1 VEVQIKKLTTMAD
14 SNICHI
20 PNDIFNTLEL
30 STEILYKINL
40 GQRYEYSYVIPNE
53 GFDKCMYFS
62 NTISKKL
69 LLFDGVILNI
79 WKNKEEICL
88 GPVVGIFIKRRE
100 IEAIR
105 MGKPSFSIQ
114 KHGEA
119 GSQMN
124 CLSYY
129 YSIDGINWDEEK
141 IKGYTFDR
149 TINNWRYDW
158 FPMPDVLY
166 DLGVSFN
173 DDPKPFVEYMKIIH
187 MLSRPWGIK
196 NHKPDVG
203 YMLQRFR
210 AINVHFINSRRY
222 LGKWEVH
229 KHLSKYS
236 DSGISYPKTILYKD
250 FNDVLSMLNE
260 FKFIFVKASGG
271 AQGKQ
276 VLSIEQID
284 QEYKLTFNKHGLKEI
299 IFNGIEDVKMFV
311 EKFVKGREFVVQ
323 QGIRL
328 IKYNG
333 RNMDLRML
341 MMKDGRGEWQAVQHH
356 CRIAQKTYTITNY
369 SMGGDWVDYEEVYP
383 CLNSQFSDRSVPD
396 KEKLVSATRKVVSYF
411 EKEFGSFGEIGM
423 DMALDTY
430 GNIWF
435 IEANTKPEKI
445 SKPSPCDPKEIPV
458 EAINVFEYAMF
469 LTSNVRNQ
477 PISQTS
483 ATS

>member
-1 VEVQIKKLTTMAD
+1 MEVQIKKLTAKAD

-20 PNDIFNTLEL
+20 PNAIFDTLEL
-30 STEILYKINL
+30 SAKTLYKINL
-40 GQRYEYSYVIPNE
+40 GQRSEYSYVMPNE

-62 NTISKKL
+62 NPVFKKL
-69 LLFDGVILNI
+69 LLFEGIILNI
-79 WKNKEEICL
+79 WRNKEEIYL
-88 GPVVGIFIKRRE
+88 GPVVGIFVKRRV

-105 MGKPSFSIQ
+105 IGKPSFSIR

-119 GSQMN
+119 GSQMS

-129 YSIDGINWDEEK
+129 YSIEGINWDEDK

-149 TINNWRYDW
+149 TTNNWRYDW

-173 DDPKPFVEYMKIIH
+173 DAPKPFAEYMKIIH
-187 MLSRPWGIK
+187 MLSRPWGTTQ
-196 NHKPDVG
+196 HKPDVG

-210 AINVHFINSRRY
+210 AMNVHFINSRRY

-229 KHLSKYS
+229 KRLSKYS
-236 DSGISYPKTILYKD
+236 DSGVCYPKTILYKD
-250 FNDVLSMLNE
+250 FDDVLSMLNE
-260 FKFIFVKASGG
+260 FGFIFVKASGG

-284 QEYKLTFNKHGLKEI
+284 REYKLTFNKHGLKEF
-299 IFNGIEDVKMFV
+299 IFNEIKDVKMLV
-311 EKFVKGREFVVQ
+311 EEFVKGREFVVQ

-341 MMKDGRGEWQAVQHH
+341 MMKDGQGEWQPVQHH

-383 CLNSQFSDRSVPD
+383 CLCSQFPDRSIPD
-396 KEKLVSATRKVVSYF
+396 KEKLLDATRKVVYNF

-423 DMALDTY
+423 DMAVDIY

-445 SKPSPCDPKEIPV
+445 SKPNPYDPKEIPV
-458 EAINVFEYAMF
+458 EAINIFDYAIF
-469 LTSNVRNQ
+469 LTGNARNR

-483 ATS
+483 TTS